1 MNDNKIKNEG
11 EDLLSQGYSVSDA
24 IHILYQK
31 YCHNKSVTYRD
42 FDGKYGRYLRRI
54 QNNRGVLT
62 MLKKPTVEQCASQG
76 KVVNIQS
83 ALEKKEFDGKYGR
96 YLRRI
101 QNNRGVLTM
110 LKKPTV
116 EQCASQGKVVNIQ
129 SALEKKEVEKKADGT
144 IKVNCVEKAHGN
156 AIPTDEEIMI
166 ENDIDPTKYQIDVIR
181 KSSWDAQTPDGIE
194 RLNSYRVTCSPKK
207 PSEFDFIKA
216 LNEKIQSPSPIAIPR
231 VHRKLS
237 DEIARLN
244 SYRVTCSPKK
254 PSEFDF
260 IKALN
265 EKIQSPSPI
274 AIPRVHRKL
283 SDEIAIVAIPDLHLG
298 KFAEEAVCGVSYNVE
313 KAKKAFFQVIE
324 DSIEMIKV
332 RDRVEKIILYWS
344 QDFFHYD
351 TSVHTTTAG
360 TFQHTDIGWQEMF
373 SLGLSMLIDGI
384 QMLSQIAPVET
395 FYTKSNHDT
404 MTGFHAAASIAKYF
418 ENYDNITVNAT
429 PISRKYIRYGV
440 NLFGFAHGD
449 KEKKRIEGL
458 MQQEAAE
465 DWGKTKFREWF
476 LGHYH
481 SLRQYE
487 TNGIVFRYLQSPT
500 GTDEWHKDCGF
511 VGAWKCGYLFI
522 RNGHYHS
529 LRQYETNGIVF
540 RYLQSPTG
548 TDEWHKDC
556 GFVGAW
562 KCGYLFIRNKEY
574 GPVLEMPLMVLED
587 RQDGRENIIRV
598 ASA

>member
-42 FDGKYGRYLRRI
+42 FDGKYGRYLRR
-54 QNNRGVLT
+54 T
-62 MLKKPTVEQCASQG
+62 
-76 KVVNIQS
+76 
-83 ALEKKEFDGKYGR
+83 
-96 YLRRI
+96 

-194 RLNSYRVTCSPKK
+194 
-207 PSEFDFIKA
+207 
-216 LNEKIQSPSPIAIPR
+216 
-231 VHRKLS
+231 
-237 DEIARLN
+237 RLN

-522 RNGHYHS
+522 RN
-529 LRQYETNGIVF
+529 
-540 RYLQSPTG
+540 
-548 TDEWHKDC
+548 
-556 GFVGAW
+556 
-562 KCGYLFIRNKEY
+562 KEY

-598 ASA
+598 ASV